1 MDEPKK
7 EKISASNSLSGKIEG
22 FSGNQAVI
30 ILNDGQKINWPVA
43 ELPANTGISSPV
55 TLKLLSEETE
65 EQEREK
71 LAKNILNEI
80 LK

>member
-1 MDEPKK
+1 MNEPELKK
-7 EKISASNSLSGKIEG
+7 TSALNSLSGKIES

-30 ILNDGQKINWPVA
+30 ILSDGQKINWPVA
-43 ELPANTGISSPV
+43 ELPANTEISSIV
-55 TLKLLSEETE
+55 TLKLLNEETE
-65 EQEREK
+65 ELEREK